1 MVSLSLSRSSPTSGW
16 VDAVTETGNTAVPD
30 KPSSPRGFCGS
41 KMVIFDRDRD
51 YDDNH
56 IGRLGG
62 VRERKAVRRTEYS
75 SWIGYGR
82 HRRSGARLRCCS
94 LAPQLAC
101 ERSTG
106 KEAPRLD
113 LLEGNLGGRRER
125 TKTSRWQMQ
134 MNIWMVGLVFLQ

>member
-62 VRERKAVRRTEYS
+62 VREKLYD
-75 SWIGYGR
+75 
-82 HRRSGARLRCCS
+82 
-94 LAPQLAC
+94 
-101 ERSTG
+101 ERSTALGLGTEGTAGQVPGYGAAVWRHNWLVNARQGKKHPDWIYWKVTWEVGG
-106 KEAPRLD
+106 KERKRQD
-113 LLEGNLGGRRER
+113 GRCR
-125 TKTSRWQMQ
+125 
-134 MNIWMVGLVFLQ
+134 